1 MNEFGNDNV
10 IRELNSDN
18 SFFVKVF
25 AWMFMGLFATG
36 LISYITY
43 STGFIY
49 NIATQ
54 GTWAIIGIIELIV
67 VIVFSV
73 CFRKLSPFFASVLF
87 FVYAII
93 NGITLSSIFV
103 VFELSSIILAFF
115 ATALFF
121 GILSLIGYKT
131 NKDLSEFGTI
141 AMVALIVCLIVS
153 IINIFIGATIV
164 DIILNWVVL
173 IIFAVLTMYDV
184 QKIKQ
189 YESTMPEKAHIYGAM
204 DLYLDFINIFIRLLN
219 IFGKVRD

>member
-1 MNEFGNDNV
+1 MNEYEENNVVREINPDNNF
-10 IRELNSDN
+10 L
-18 SFFVKVF
+18 VKVF

-54 GTWAIIGIIELIV
+54 GTWTIIGIIELVV
-67 VIVFSV
+67 VIMFNA
-73 CFRKLSPFFASVLF
+73 CFRKLSPFWASVLF
-87 FVYAII
+87 FVYSII
-93 NGITLSSIFV
+93 NGITLSTIFV

-115 ATALFF
+115 ATAVFF
-121 GILSLIGYKT
+121 GLLSLIGYKT
-131 NKDLSEFGTI
+131 DKDLSKIGTI

-153 IINIFIGATIV
+153 VINIFLGATIL

-184 QKIKQ
+184 QKIKY
-189 YESTMPEKAHIYGAM
+189 YENAMPEKAHIYGAM
-204 DLYLDFINIFIRLLN
+204 DLYLDFINIFIRILN
-219 IFGKVRD
+219 IFGRSRD